1 LIRVLW
7 LFVALFATAPAW
19 AQVPTTVSPAP
30 AANPSAEDTRAL
42 IATLEDEA
50 ARAKL
55 VAQLKQLLAAQ
66 KAAEGG
72 GVEETSA
79 AGRFLTDLSD
89 RVERMSLRL
98 VEGAGVVVDLPRISA
113 WIENQTSDPQS
124 RARWFA
130 IAWRVLAVLAVGAAA
145 ELLARGALTHARRT
159 VEARS
164 TISIGMRL
172 LYLAAWAVL
181 ELAPLAA
188 FAAAA
193 YAVLPWLEPPR
204 IARLVTLALVNAV
217 VLARMATTAA
227 RLLLMPRAGGLR
239 ILLLDD
245 RDAAYLYI
253 WVRRLVFTAIYGWA
267 LAETALLLHMPLAGH
282 EALIKIVGLLVTAL
296 LAVLVLQ
303 TRHSVGAWIRG
314 SEPAFGAGGV
324 RGWRALRTRIGD
336 IWHVLALVYII
347 ALYAV
352 WALDVHGGFRFVGRG
367 TLLTVVIL
375 VAARIAAGALRK
387 GLGGL
392 FSISDE
398 LKQRYPGIE
407 LRANRYLA
415 VLQSTAVVLVY
426 AVAVLAILAAWDLYS
441 MTWLAGEFGQRAL
454 GRAILIVAVLLAA
467 VVAWEVVN
475 AQIERR
481 LSSGSVVGA
490 RARTLLP
497 LGRSVAA
504 IVIATFTIFTVL
516 SEIGL
521 DIGPLLAGAGVVGLA
536 LGIGSQTLVKDI
548 VTGVFILLENQ
559 VAVGDVVKAGD
570 QSGQVEAI
578 TIRTIQLRDFDG
590 TLRIV
595 PFSAVT
601 TIANMT
607 KDYSR
612 YVFDIAVSYAEDVD
626 RVIEVLKEVGAE
638 LQEDPNFG
646 DRILGPVETFG
657 IDRFDDSAVI
667 VRARIT
673 TKPIAQWDVGREFNT
688 RLKKKFDARGIS
700 MPYPQRTIHFGAG
713 EDSRAPFTRVTGE
726 RGGAP
731 DAGTR

>member
-1 LIRVLW
+1 LIRVFW
-7 LFVALFATAPAW
+7 LFVALFAAAPVW
-19 AQVPTTVSPAP
+19 AQAPTASPP
-30 AANPSAEDTRAL
+30 ANPSAEDTRAL
-42 IATLEDEA
+42 IATLEDDA

-55 VAQLKQLLAAQ
+55 VAQLRQLLAAQ
-66 KAAEGG
+66 EAAESGG
-72 GVEETSA
+72 AEETSA
-79 AGRFLTDLSD
+79 AGRFLIELSD
-89 RVERMSLRL
+89 RVERMSRRL
-98 VEGAGVVVDLPRISA
+98 VEGVGIAVDLPRISA
-113 WIENQTSDPQS
+113 WIESQTSDPQA

-130 IAWRVLAVLAVGAAA
+130 LAWRVLVVVAVGVAA
-145 ELLARGALTHARRT
+145 ELLARGALGHARRT

-164 TISIGMRL
+164 TVSIGMRL
-172 LYLAAWAVL
+172 LYLAAWAVI
-181 ELAPLAA
+181 ELVPLAA

-193 YAVLPWLEPPR
+193 YVVLPWLEPPR
-204 IARLVTLALVNAV
+204 LARLVTLALVNAV
-217 VLARMATTAA
+217 VLARTATTAA
-227 RLLLMPRAGGLR
+227 RLLLMPQAGGLR
-239 ILLLDD
+239 LLLLDD
-245 RDAAYLYI
+245 QDAAYLYI

-282 EALIKIVGLLVTAL
+282 EALIKLVGLIVTAL
-296 LAVLVLQ
+296 IVVLVLQ
-303 TRHSVGAWIRG
+303 TRHAVGAWIRG
-314 SEPAFGAGGV
+314 PEPAPGAGGV
-324 RGWRALRTRIGD
+324 RGWRTLCARTGD

-352 WALDVHGGFRFVGRG
+352 WALDMHDGFHFVGRG

-375 VAARIAAGALRK
+375 VAARILTGALRK

-398 LKQRYPGIE
+398 LKRRYPGIE
-407 LRANRYLA
+407 GRANRYLA
-415 VLQSTAVVLVY
+415 VLQSTAVVFVY
-426 AVAVLAILAAWDLYS
+426 LVAVLAILAAWNLSS
-441 MTWLAGEFGQRAL
+441 MTWLADEVGQRAL
-454 GRAILIVAVLLAA
+454 GRAILIAAVILAA

-481 LSSGSVVGA
+481 LSRGSAVGA

-504 IVIATFTIFTVL
+504 IVIATFAIFTVL

-536 LGIGSQTLVKDI
+536 LGIGSQTLVKDV

-595 PFSAVT
+595 PFSSVT
-601 TIANMT
+601 TVANMT

-612 YVFDIAVSYAEDVD
+612 YVFDIAVSYDEDVD
-626 RVIEVLKEVGAE
+626 RVIGVLKEIGAE
-638 LQEDPNFG
+638 LQADPNFG

-657 IDRFDDSAVI
+657 IDRFGESAVI
-667 VRARIT
+667 LRARIT

-688 RLKKKFDARGIS
+688 RLKKKFDALGIE
-700 MPYPQRTIHFGAG
+700 MPYPQRTIHFDAG
-713 EDSRAPFTRVTGE
+713 KEGRAPPVRVAFE

-731 DAGTR
+731 EAGAH